1 MAEIGNTHPSL
12 VDLLARTEG
21 DGKFATILEVLTKQN
36 PMLED
41 AYYIQANNGTKH
53 RTTIRTGIPEPA
65 YRRFNAGV
73 QPAKSTVASVEDTTG
88 MLAAYNEVDKEL
100 AELMGNS
107 AAFRASEA
115 KSTMQGFNNK
125 VQRDLFYGSTKVTPE
140 GFMGMAPRYATVTG
154 ADSGKQIV
162 DAGGTGSTNAS
173 LWFIT
178 WSDQSTHLIY
188 PKGMP
193 VGLQHRDLGEHTK
206 EFPDGSMMQVM
217 RDYFAWHLGV
227 TVRDWEGNAR
237 VANIDVNALTKDA
250 ATGANLIDLA
260 SDALDRIKP
269 GLMNEGRT
277 VGYAPRIVISY
288 LKRQIANHKNVRL
301 SLEEVTGAYGVKRRE
316 LMFDGIP
323 IRQVDELLTT
333 EARVV

>member
-12 VDLLARTEG
+12 IDILARTES

-41 AYYIQANNGTKH
+41 MYYIQANNGTKH

-73 QPAKSTVASVEDTTG
+73 QPVKSTVASIEDTTA
-88 MLAAYNEVDKEL
+88 MLAAYNEVDKEE
-100 AELMGNS
+100 AELYGNS

-115 KSTMQGFNNK
+115 KATLQGFNNK
-125 VQRDLFYGSTKVTPE
+125 VQRDIFYGSTAITPE
-140 GFMGMAPRYATVTG
+140 AFMGLAPRFSSKS
-154 ADSGKQIV
+154 ADSGKQII
-162 DAGGTGSTNAS
+162 DAGGTGNTNAS
-173 LWFIT
+173 LWFVT
-178 WSDQSTHLIY
+178 WSDRSVHMLY
-188 PKGMP
+188 PKGLP
-193 VGLQHRDLGEHTK
+193 AGLQHRDLGEDTK
-206 EFPDGSMMQVM
+206 QFPDGSMMQIM
-217 RDYFAWHLGV
+217 REYFAWHLGL
-227 TVRDWEGNAR
+227 TVRDWEGVSR
-237 VANIDVNALTKDA
+237 VANIDVNALTKTGT
-250 ATGANLIDLA
+250 TGADLVDLA
-260 SDALDRIKP
+260 SDAIETLNV
-269 GLMNEGRT
+269 GLMNEGRV
-277 VGYAPRIVISY
+277 VGYAPRKVISV
-288 LKRQIANHKNVRL
+288 LKRQIANRSNVRL

>member
-12 VDLLARTEG
+12 IDLLSRTES

-73 QPAKSTVASVEDTTG
+73 QPVKSTTASVEDTTG

-115 KSTMQGFNNK
+115 KATMQGFNNK
-125 VQRDLFYGSTKVTPE
+125 VQRDIFYGSTAVTPE
-140 GFMGMAPRYATVTG
+140 GFMGLAPRFSTKS

-162 DAGGTGSTNAS
+162 DAGGTGNTNAS
-173 LWFIT
+173 LWFVT
-178 WSDQSTHLIY
+178 WSDQAAHLIY

-206 EFPDGSMMQVM
+206 QFTDGSMMQVM
-217 RDYFAWHLGV
+217 RDYFAWHLGL
-227 TVRDWEGNAR
+227 TVRDWEGVAR
-237 VANIDVNALTKDA
+237 VANIDVNTLTKNA
-250 ATGANLIDLA
+250 ATGADLVDLA
-260 SDALDRIKP
+260 SDAIELIKP
-269 GLMNEGRT
+269 GLMNEGRV
-277 VGYAPRIVISY
+277 VGYAPRRVISF
-288 LKRQIANHKNVRL
+288 LKRQIATRANVRL
-301 SLEEVTGAYGVKRRE
+301 SLEEVTGAYGVKRRD

>member
-1 MAEIGNTHPSL
+1 MAEIGNTHPTL
-12 VDLLARTEG
+12 VDILAHV
-21 DGKFATILEVLTKQN
+21 DGGGRFAQIFEVLTKQN

-41 AYYIQANNGTKH
+41 FYYVQANNGTHH
-53 RTTIRTGIPEPA
+53 RTTIRTGIPEPV

-73 QPAKSTVASVEDTTG
+73 PPSKATVASIEDTTA
-88 MLAAYNEVDKEL
+88 MLASYNEVDKEE
-100 AELMGNS
+100 AELYGNEG
-107 AAFRASEA
+107 AFRASQARA
-115 KSTMQGFNNK
+115 KLQGFNNK
-125 VQRDLFYGSTKVTPE
+125 VQRDLFYGSTRATPE
-140 GFMGMAPRYATVTG
+140 GFMGLAPRYGDLG
-154 ADSGKQIV
+154 ANSGKQVV
-162 DAGGTGSTNAS
+162 DAGGTGNTNAS
-173 LWFIT
+173 LWFVT
-178 WSDQSTHLIY
+178 WSDQVCHVIY
-188 PKGMP
+188 PKGLP
-193 VGLQHRDLGEHTK
+193 AGLQHRDLGEHTRT
-206 EFPDGSMMQVM
+206 FPDGSMMQVL
-217 RDYFAWHLGV
+217 RDYFAWHLGL
-227 TVRDWEGNAR
+227 TVRDWEGNSR

-250 ATGANLIDLA
+250 TTGANLIDLT

-301 SLEEVTGAYGVKRRE
+301 SLEEVTGAYGVRRRE